1 MRECFNYSCSNKL
14 TKRRKRYCCKE
25 CRLQSSEKFMYY
37 KTPQFTINNDK
48 RTALLAANSSTEALK
63 EIASIMNGCKY
74 VRREGEL

>member
-1 MRECFNYSCSNKL
+1 
-14 TKRRKRYCCKE
+14 
-25 CRLQSSEKFMYY
+25 MYY